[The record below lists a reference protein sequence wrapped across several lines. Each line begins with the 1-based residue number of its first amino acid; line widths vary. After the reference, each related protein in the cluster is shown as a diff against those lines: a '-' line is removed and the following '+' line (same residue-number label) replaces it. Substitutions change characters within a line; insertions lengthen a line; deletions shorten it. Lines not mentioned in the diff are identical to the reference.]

1 MCKKEFKAKTTVAR
15 TENHQSHYAERSM
28 KLLAAAFFVVGM
40 PPKLICAEQ

>member
-15 TENHQSHYAERSM
+15 TENHQRPLCRKINETAGSS
-28 KLLAAAFFVVGM
+28 FFVVGI